1 MAATGSRGLR
11 GLVIGLVV
19 LVGLLI
25 AADRVGLYIA
35 ERTAGDTI
43 QSSQDLKSR
52 PDVTIA
58 GFPFLTQLAAG
69 DFDEIT
75 VTAKDVP
82 VGQAVHLLDISTVRV
97 VLHKVTVARDF
108 SSVRAATA
116 NAVARISYA
125 ELGKTLGIDVSYA
138 GNGRIKATKRVT
150 VAGQTV
156 SASVTTQPTLTNGAL
171 SFVATQ
177 LNGAGQLGAVASA
190 ALNQVFDLAVPLQ
203 GIPFKVRVQSLRTD
217 RSGVT
222 IDLTGRDLTYSK

>member
-1 MAATGSRGLR
+1 MVATGSRGLR

-19 LVGLLI
+19 LVLLLI
-25 AADRVGLYIA
+25 AADRVGVYIA

-43 QSSQDLKSR
+43 QSSQDLNSR
-52 PDVTIA
+52 PAVAIA

-69 DFDEIT
+69 DFGEIT

-82 VGQAVHLLDISTVRV
+82 VGQAGHPLDISTVRV
-97 VLHKVTVARDF
+97 VLRHVTVARDF

-116 NAVARISYA
+116 NAVATISYA
-125 ELGKTLGIDVSYA
+125 ELGATLGIDVSYA
-138 GNGRIKATKRVT
+138 GAGRIKAAKSVT

-156 SASVTTQPTLTNGAL
+156 AASVTAEPTLTNGAL

-177 LNGAGQLGAVASA
+177 VNGAGQLGAVASA

-217 RSGVT
+217 PSGVT
-222 IDLTGRDLTYSK
+222 IDLTGRDLSYSN